1 VIKINLLP
9 AYVLERHLV
18 RRTAMLMG
26 AVIVAQAVAVGFALV
41 QLSGAQQEADV
52 RLKHWT
58 DKANEVSTVQNQANT
73 ERSAAGPFQAWVDFV
88 NNLHTNNAKWAW
100 LYEEISKWVDNKV
113 VLRTM
118 NASGQTVTLT
128 GATDSLESAKRWY
141 LNSFMCYLYGDV
153 KLQVQVPSWT
163 APSAGQPAAVG
174 GGPGAGGLRFTLG
187 QPGAAGLQLG
197 PASAAQLTPPSE
209 RTPVTL
215 TCTLK
220 PQFLIIPPA
229 APTAGGQVTQ
239 GVGAGRGVPAGPR
252 MPVAPGAPGAVT
264 GAGGPPTPATPGGG
278 SMFRPRRR
286 GG

>member
-26 AVIVAQAVAVGFALV
+26 VVILAQVSALGFALV
-41 QLSGAQQEADV
+41 QLGGAQQEADV

-58 DKANEVSTVQNQANT
+58 AKANEVSTVQNQANQ

-88 NNLHTNNAKWAW
+88 NNVHTNNAKWAW
-100 LYEEISKWVDNKV
+100 LYEEIAKWVDNKV

-141 LNSFMCYLYGDV
+141 LNSFMCYLYADV
-153 KLQVQVPSWT
+153 KLQVQVPGWT
-163 APSAGQPAAVG
+163 APPEGQLTAAAGV
-174 GGPGAGGLRFTLG
+174 
-187 QPGAAGLQLG
+187 PGAAGLRFALG
-197 PASAAQLTPPSE
+197 SAGAGRPQIGPTAAAQLTSPSE

-215 TCTLK
+215 TCSLK

-229 APTAGGQVTQ
+229 PPTAGGQVIQ
-239 GVGAGRGVPAGPR
+239 GPGAMRLPGGPGVIPGVVPGVVGAPA
-252 MPVAPGAPGAVT
+252 
-264 GAGGPPTPATPGGG
+264 PAMTTRPGGG
-278 SMFRPRRR
+278 LFRRR
-286 GG
+286 QRQ